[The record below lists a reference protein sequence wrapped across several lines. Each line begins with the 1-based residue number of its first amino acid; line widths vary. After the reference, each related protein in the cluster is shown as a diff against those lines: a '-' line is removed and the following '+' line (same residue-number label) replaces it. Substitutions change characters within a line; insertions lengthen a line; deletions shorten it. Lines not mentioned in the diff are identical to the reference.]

1 MTLLELILDAALA
14 AVAIAQILPRD
25 FLEGQEAVAI
35 RAVVN
40 KTSLEARLDAG
51 DDGFIDVALA
61 LFLARGL
68 DVEVD
73 QFLAIDDPDPE
84 FLRLGGVE

>member
-1 MTLLELILDAALA
+1 M
-14 AVAIAQILPRD
+14 
-25 FLEGQEAVAI
+25 AI
-35 RAVVN
+35 RAIVH
-40 KTSLEARLDAG
+40 KTSLEARFDSG